1 MLIFKELASGGW
13 VMAPLLVGS
22 ICVVAV
28 VLERIYYFARL
39 EWGGE
44 AFLAKLEAMLKQ
56 GKQTEVLAWMRTLKG
71 PIPSIV
77 AAAMIHWP
85 KGRNE
90 IESGM
95 GTQAK
100 RTQPALYRAIPL
112 LETAVTASPLVGLL
126 GTILGMMGV
135 FHVVAER
142 LAHNP
147 NADTN
152 GITAGIG
159 EALISTASGIFLA
172 VMSLLFNNLFGFLAE
187 IQMERADL
195 VAADLLLIYDEIHS
209 DEKVARV

>member
-1 MLIFKELASGGW
+1 MSIFTELARGGW
-13 VMAPLLVGS
+13 VMAPLLFGS
-22 ICVVAV
+22 ILVVAV
-28 VLERIYYFARL
+28 VIERLYYFARL
-39 EWGGE
+39 EW
-44 AFLAKLEAMLKQ
+44 ARDSFLERLEGLLRQ
-56 GKQTEVLAWMRTLKG
+56 GKRDEALAWMRTLKG

-77 AAAMIHWP
+77 AAGLLHWP
-85 KGRNE
+85 KGRNAV
-90 IESGM
+90 ESGM

-195 VAADLLLIYDEIHS
+195 VAADLLLIYDELHPM
-209 DEKVARV
+209 EEGH